1 MGKVVSRVK
10 GEARVSTP
18 ASERARERERD
29 SARGRER
36 ECMNELDGAE

>member
-18 ASERARERERD
+18 ASERARENVRE
-29 SARGRER
+29 GER
-36 ECMNELDGAE
+36 ECMRERDGAE